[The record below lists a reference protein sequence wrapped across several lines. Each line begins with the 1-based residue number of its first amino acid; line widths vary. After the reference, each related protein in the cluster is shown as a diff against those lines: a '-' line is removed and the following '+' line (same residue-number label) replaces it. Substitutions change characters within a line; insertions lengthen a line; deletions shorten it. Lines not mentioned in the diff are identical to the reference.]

1 MRAFIFAIHTRLLEA
16 ACIVEGDGKHFSKK
30 EVWTIPDLKSTKK
43 GVQKKQGGAISHL
56 FFNSAYSI
64 ILLCL
69 PQKNMCAEREGKK
82 HLFTISAVCF
92 LPSLPFSGSF
102 RFFLALYARLFIVF
116 ALSNFA

>member
-1 MRAFIFAIHTRLLEA
+1 MYCGGGREAFF
-16 ACIVEGDGKHFSKK
+16 
-30 EVWTIPDLKSTKK
+30 KK
-43 GVQKKQGGAISHL
+43 GGLDNTRPQKHQKRRAKKQGGAISHL